1 MARNTRLKRAVVA
14 SGLAGLMLLSGVWI
28 ASARETL
35 KPSVVGGGRIGAEI
49 PGQTIPSPSDFGF
62 AVNEDGGT
70 FVCSMAG
77 PETGGFAGFQVMLV
91 EGPVA
96 ARTLRVSGR
105 YVSFAGKATVVL
117 IPGMAGASQ
126 TVLNGIPYSVRART
140 GNSGSAAMILSI
152 PAFTQALG
160 GDTGGVVRQGS
171 IGFPDRDSDDEQ

>member
-1 MARNTRLKRAVVA
+1 MKRLLANVHIALGQIKKRIR
-14 SGLAGLMLLSGVWI
+14 LAGVVFAFVTLLVLVGTAVWATKADDDEHGASVIGV
-28 ASARETL
+28 
-35 KPSVVGGGRIGAEI
+35 GRIGNPI
-49 PGQTIPSPSDFGF
+49 QGTTIPSASDFGF
-62 AVNEDGGT
+62 AVSVRSGT

-96 ARTLRVSGR
+96 AKTLWVSGR

-152 PAFTQALG
+152 PAFT
-160 GDTGGVVRQGS
+160 
-171 IGFPDRDSDDEQ
+171 